1 MTGAVYDSHHS
12 EVARRE
18 RFAFGENWAR
28 FLAELTPQRISI
40 AEGSLKS
47 MLGMESLAGRR
58 FFDVGCGSGLF
69 SLAARRLGA
78 EVVSFDYDPQ
88 SVACTQELRRR
99 FFREEDRGWTILRG
113 SALDPN
119 FLAGLGVFD
128 IVYSWGVLHHTGAM
142 WKALDHVGGSVR
154 AGGKLFIAIYN
165 DQGTRS
171 RRWLA
176 VKKAYNRLPPPLRFT
191 MVWPSFVVL
200 YWRPLV
206 KDLLAGKPG
215 RTFRQYRGARGM
227 SLWRD
232 VIDWV
237 GGYPFEVAKPE
248 QIFDFYADRGFQLVK
263 LTTCGGSLGCNEFVF
278 CKPAAPSHPAR

>member
-1 MTGAVYDSHHS
+1 MTGAAYDSHQD

-28 FLAELTPQRISI
+28 FLSELTPQRIRA
-40 AEGSLKS
+40 AEESLQA
-47 MLGMESLAGRR
+47 MLGAERLDRRR
-58 FFDVGCGSGLF
+58 FFDIGCGSGLF

-78 EVVSFDYDPQ
+78 EVVSFDYDPH
-88 SVACTQELRRR
+88 SVACAQELKRRYCG
-99 FFREEDRGWTILRG
+99 EQDRGWAILRG
-113 SALDPN
+113 SVLDAN
-119 FLAGLGVFD
+119 FLRSLGAFD

-142 WKALDHVGGSVR
+142 WQALDQVAGSVR
-154 AGGKLFIAIYN
+154 PGGKLFIAIYN

-176 VKKAYNRLPPPLRFT
+176 VKKTYNRLPPALRFT
-191 MVWPSFVVL
+191 IVLPSFVVL
-200 YWRPLV
+200 YWRRMV

-215 RTFRQYRGARGM
+215 RTFRQQRDRGM

-232 VIDWV
+232 LIDWV
-237 GGYPFEVAKPE
+237 GGYPFEVARPE
-248 QIFDFYADRGFQLVK
+248 QIFDFYLERGFQLVK

-278 CKPAAPSHPAR
+278 YKPAAASHPAR

>member
-1 MTGAVYDSHHS
+1 
-12 EVARRE
+12 
-18 RFAFGENWAR
+18 
-28 FLAELTPQRISI
+28 
-40 AEGSLKS
+40 
-47 MLGMESLAGRR
+47 
-58 FFDVGCGSGLF
+58 
-69 SLAARRLGA
+69 
-78 EVVSFDYDPQ
+78 
-88 SVACTQELRRR
+88 
-99 FFREEDRGWTILRG
+99 
-113 SALDPN
+113 
-119 FLAGLGVFD
+119 
-128 IVYSWGVLHHTGAM
+128 
-142 WKALDHVGGSVR
+142 
-154 AGGKLFIAIYN
+154 
-165 DQGTRS
+165 
-171 RRWLA
+171 
-176 VKKAYNRLPPPLRFT
+176 
-191 MVWPSFVVL
+191 VVL